1 MTPAGILRE
10 REREREREI
19 QAYVGDAYLHLGNPD
34 ALAAL
39 PVAVPVYCTR
49 DVTVGD
55 TGEEEGD
62 GFGERDG
69 DVRTGIIGICVVKYY
84 AAAVIVSSLS
94 RSGLLQLY
102 SQISCT
108 HILRE
113 VVRSQHYSS
122 RKSIEHVL
130 SYLLAI

>member
-1 MTPAGILRE
+1 
-10 REREREREI
+10 
-19 QAYVGDAYLHLGNPD
+19 
-34 ALAAL
+34 
-39 PVAVPVYCTR
+39 VYCTR

-102 SQISCT
+102 I
-108 HILRE
+108 
-113 VVRSQHYSS
+113 VRSRVHIFYE
-122 RKSIEHVL
+122 R
-130 SYLLAI
+130 